1 MQYFIFTFLLLFFF
15 SCGSDQAADQNQSSS
30 PAQPLAEALLGTW
43 EIIDFQVNVPSYL
56 GEDSTVVESV
66 KEADWVKIYGVKPAR
81 TTFTPDGKLKRT
93 YYFANGQIS
102 DITHGLWKAEGD
114 SLTFIEPGVVYRYF
128 PQLVGEKLRLQG
140 RVDWDKDGEQ
150 DDDYSAN
157 FRLVGRTLE

>member
-1 MQYFIFTFLLLFFF
+1 MQYSFFLLLFLLLYA
-15 SCGSDQAADQNQSSS
+15 CGSDQKADKNQGSGPPQALS
-30 PAQPLAEALLGTW
+30 EALLGTW
-43 EIIDFQVNVPSYL
+43 EIIDLQVDIPSYL
-56 GEDSTVVESV
+56 GEDSSVVERIQ
-66 KEADWVKIYGVKPAR
+66 EADWGKIYGVKPAR

-128 PQLVGEKLRLQG
+128 PQLEGEKLRLQG
-140 RVDWDKDGEQ
+140 RVDWDKDGEE

-157 FRLVGRTLE
+157 FRLVGRTVE